1 MTLYLF
7 LQRGI
12 IVDEEIR
19 FRATNA
25 TKYIIWSKETTV
37 GEGQVGT
44 YINLNH
50 EPITVF
56 L

>member
-19 FRATNA
+19 FRTTNA
-25 TKYIIWSKETTV
+25 TKYRIWSKETTA
-37 GEGQVGT
+37 GEGQVRT

-50 EPITVF
+50 EPVTVF